1 MIFRCDCRIVNIC
14 WISSS
19 IIRSPAN
26 RGFKKKSTEII
37 HTTLGIQHWTCL
49 KPSHII
55 SSIWR
60 QGFYGVSNA
69 VCSSIGHIIDQCVDS
84 VVLGSVEN
92 LLASSFFLLTL
103 TPLSQVV
110 LFPNSSY
117 VFSGLL
123 IAYVVLLF
131 ASLGDPN

>member
-1 MIFRCDCRIVNIC
+1 MIAGLSTYVGFHHLLFGHRRIEG
-14 WISSS
+14 S
-19 IIRSPAN
+19 RS
-26 RGFKKKSTEII
+26 RLEII